1 MAPKGQF
8 EPLSEPESI
17 EALAAAMMIA
27 EAVKAHRERCRAGWR
42 HAAGRRPNLEGFLS
56 EGTASAH
63 QIFSVVY
70 SGLKIE
76 AVKRGYH
83 LDGPTGL
90 Q

>member
-1 MAPKGQF
+1 MAPKGKF
-8 EPLSEPESI
+8 EQLSEAESM

-27 EAVKAHRERCRAGWR
+27 EAVKAQRNAGEPIGDAPLGDGRTLKDLSQKERRA
-42 HAAGRRPNLEGFLS
+42 LIKSF
-56 EGTASAH
+56 
-63 QIFSVVY
+63 QFVY

-76 AVKRGYH
+76 AFKRGH